1 MINIKKI
8 ISLMLIITLTATISF
23 ADGPHHHPDD
33 HHHHHSSHHSY
44 NDTRNAFLALLG
56 ITAFTTAIIIGANA
70 ASKSKSKKVKEKEII
85 EQHYEQVSQDLTL
98 NETQQERIKV
108 LLDASREKITPL
120 REEKDLKSAALEQER
135 AKENPNEA
143 TISNLENEISDLS
156 RKIYKI
162 TQDTKNELKIILL
175 PAQYQIIDD
184 MKI

>member
-8 ISLMLIITLTATISF
+8 ISLMLIVTLTATISF
-23 ADGPHHHPDD
+23 AGGPHHPDD
-33 HHHHHSSHHSY
+33 HHHHHSSYHSY

-70 ASKSKSKKVKEKEII
+70 ANKSKSKKAKEKEII

>member
-1 MINIKKI
+1 MKHMKI
-8 ISLMLIITLTATISF
+8 ILSLLLAITISTTTF
-23 ADGPHHHPDD
+23 AGGPHHPDD
-33 HHHHHSSHHSY
+33 HHHHHSSYHSY

-70 ASKSKSKKVKEKEII
+70 SKKSKSKKAKEKEII

-120 REEKDLKSAALEQER
+120 REEKDLKAAALEQEK
-135 AKENPNEA
+135 AKENPNET
-143 TISNLENEISDLS
+143 TISSLENEISDLS

-175 PAQYQIIDD
+175 PAQYQIIDE

>member
-1 MINIKKI
+1 MKHMKI
-8 ISLMLIITLTATISF
+8 ILSLLLAITISTTTF
-23 ADGPHHHPDD
+23 AGGPHHPDD
-33 HHHHHSSHHSY
+33 HHHHHSSYHSY

-70 ASKSKSKKVKEKEII
+70 ASKSKSKKAKEKEII

-120 REEKDLKSAALEQER
+120 REEKDLKAAALEQEK
-135 AKENPNEA
+135 AKENPNET
-143 TISNLENEISDLS
+143 TISSLENEISDLS

-175 PAQYQIIDD
+175 PAQYQIIDE

>member
-23 ADGPHHHPDD
+23 AGGPHHHPDD
-33 HHHHHSSHHSY
+33 YHHHHSSHHSY

-70 ASKSKSKKVKEKEII
+70 ASKSKSKKAKEKEII
-85 EQHYEQVSQDLTL
+85 EQHYKQVSQDLTL
-98 NETQQERIKV
+98 NESQQERIKV

-120 REEKDLKSAALEQER
+120 REEKDLKAAALEQEK
-135 AKENPNEA
+135 AKENPNET
-143 TISNLENEISDLS
+143 TISSLENEISDLS

-175 PAQYQIIDD
+175 PAQYQIIDE

>member
-1 MINIKKI
+1 MKHMKI
-8 ISLMLIITLTATISF
+8 ILSLLLAITISTTTF

-33 HHHHHSSHHSY
+33 HHHHSSHHSY

-70 ASKSKSKKVKEKEII
+70 ASKSKSKKAKEKEII

-98 NETQQERIKV
+98 NESQQERIKV

-135 AKENPNEA
+135 AKENPNET
-143 TISNLENEISDLS
+143 TINSLENEISDLS

>member
-23 ADGPHHHPDD
+23 AGGPHHPDD
-33 HHHHHSSHHSY
+33 HHHHHRSYHSY
-44 NDTRNAFLALLG
+44 NDTRNAILALLG

-70 ASKSKSKKVKEKEII
+70 ASKSKSKKAKEKEII
-85 EQHYEQVSQDLTL
+85 EQHYKQVSQDLTL
-98 NETQQERIKV
+98 NESQQERIKV

-120 REEKDLKSAALEQER
+120 REEKDLKAAALEQEK
-135 AKENPNEA
+135 AKENPNET
-143 TISNLENEISDLS
+143 TISSLENEISDLS

-175 PAQYQIIDD
+175 PAQYQIIDE

>member
-8 ISLMLIITLTATISF
+8 ISLMLIITLTTTISF
-23 ADGPHHHPDD
+23 AGGPHYHPEP
-33 HHHHHSSHHSY
+33 HPHHHSSHHSY

-70 ASKSKSKKVKEKEII
+70 ASKSKSKKEQEKLIM

-98 NETQQERIKV
+98 NETQQKRIKV
-108 LLDASREKITPL
+108 LLDESREKITPL
-120 REEKDLKSAALEQER
+120 REKKDLKAAALEQEK
-135 AKENPNEA
+135 AKKYPSEK
-143 TISNLENEISDLS
+143 TIKNLENEISNLS

-162 TQDTKNELKIILL
+162 TQETKNELKIILL
-175 PAQYQIIDD
+175 PAQYQIIDE

>member
-1 MINIKKI
+1 MKHMKI
-8 ISLMLIITLTATISF
+8 ILSLLLAITISTTTF
-23 ADGPHHHPDD
+23 AGGPHHPDD

-70 ASKSKSKKVKEKEII
+70 ASKSKSKKAKEKEII

-120 REEKDLKSAALEQER
+120 REEKDLKAAALEQEK
-135 AKENPNEA
+135 AKENPNET
-143 TISNLENEISDLS
+143 TISSLENEISDLS

-175 PAQYQIIDD
+175 PAQYQIIDE